1 MHHNH
6 CTNNWIF
13 SKECEKS
20 TEDENFKL
28 KNSVKILTNLK
39 EQNNP
44 QRKYK
49 REYRKLNDKHIK
61 IQSTL
66 LEYDQKNNLL
76 NNLLIQQNQS
86 TQKQSQEHQL
96 KQEQQIEENNLK
108 KLINEMSEADN
119 KLKLTANS
127 VGQLLGI

>member
-1 MHHNH
+1 MHHNN
-6 CTNNWIF
+6 CTNNWIL

-20 TEDENFKL
+20 TEDENFKQ
-28 KNSVKILTNLK
+28 KNSVKILANLK

-49 REYRKLNDKHIK
+49 KEYRKLTDKHIK

-86 TQKQSQEHQL
+86 IQKQSQEHQL
-96 KQEQQIEENNLK
+96 KHEQQIEENNLK

-119 KLKLTANS
+119 KLKLTASS
-127 VGQLLGI
+127 VGQLFGT

>member
-49 REYRKLNDKHIK
+49 REYRKLNDKC
-61 IQSTL
+61 
-66 LEYDQKNNLL
+66 
-76 NNLLIQQNQS
+76 
-86 TQKQSQEHQL
+86 
-96 KQEQQIEENNLK
+96 K
-108 KLINEMSEADN
+108 KLIII
-119 KLKLTANS
+119 LKINNTWL
-127 VGQLLGI
+127 QLKKNRRNDLENV